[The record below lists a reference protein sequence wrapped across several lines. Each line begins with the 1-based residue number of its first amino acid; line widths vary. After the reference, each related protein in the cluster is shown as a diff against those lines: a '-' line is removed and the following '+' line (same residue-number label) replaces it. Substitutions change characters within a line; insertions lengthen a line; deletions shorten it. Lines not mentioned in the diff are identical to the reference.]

1 MIHPGLIL
9 KALGWQAVGT
19 GMLAKYGMDR
29 AKIRQNEKAIAAYYA
44 PLYDWWD
51 LYGSPEDETMSKI
64 NDACKL
70 DGDSEWI
77 DYVCRTVTPVNR
89 YIEDFLKH
97 PRWPTYK
104 NHGYP
109 MTMMYY
115 ACYGKAAR
123 VVMFGELEEV
133 RQVPSGNLFSRQ
145 DPNVREQ
152 IVKLL
157 DDYGLPDL
165 FWYTERAD
173 QIIKRLDE
181 LSHK

>member
-1 MIHPGLIL
+1 M
-9 KALGWQAVGT
+9 
-19 GMLAKYGMDR
+19 
-29 AKIRQNEKAIAAYYA
+29 
-44 PLYDWWD
+44 
-51 LYGSPEDETMSKI
+51 YGSPEAETASKI

-97 PRWPTYK
+97 LRWPIYK
-104 NHGYP
+104 NHV
-109 MTMMYY
+109 MYY
-115 ACYGKAAR
+115 ACHGKAAR
-123 VVMFGELEEV
+123 VVMFGELEEI
-133 RQVPSGNLFSRQ
+133 RQIPSGNLFCRQ

-173 QIIKRLDE
+173 GIIKRLDN